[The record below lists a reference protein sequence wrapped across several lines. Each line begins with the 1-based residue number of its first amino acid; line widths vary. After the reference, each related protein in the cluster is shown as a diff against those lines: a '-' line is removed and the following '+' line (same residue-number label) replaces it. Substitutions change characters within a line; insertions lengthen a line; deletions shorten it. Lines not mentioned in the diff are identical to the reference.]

1 MGIRNTFDKMAE
13 VGKRVGKRN
22 WIIIGAV
29 ALIGTAVCLN
39 FALSGS
45 KANGGGF
52 DYNGASTEASG
63 GGNSGSDNGASGAE
77 NADSY
82 FSSVQVS
89 RQRARDEALEVLQSV
104 VDNEKADEA
113 SKSEALS
120 QISKLAKE
128 MSCESSIETLVLA
141 KEGFTACVAVVN
153 DGKAS
158 IVVKC
163 EGGLLPGK
171 IAQINEIVYEQ
182 AGIEPV
188 NVNII
193 ER

>member
-1 MGIRNTFDKMAE
+1 MNLRKTFDKIVE
-13 VGKRVGKRN
+13 LGKKVGRRN

-29 ALIGTAVCLN
+29 VLIGAAVCLN
-39 FALSGS
+39 FILFGGS
-45 KANGGGF
+45 KNGGY
-52 DYNGASTEASG
+52 DYDGNDTEAGEQLG
-63 GGNSGSDNGASGAE
+63 GGAESDATAGND
-77 NADSY
+77 DSY

-113 SKSEALS
+113 SKTEALQ
-120 QISKLAKE
+120 QISKLAEE
-128 MSCESSIETLVLA
+128 MSQESGIETLVLA
-141 KEGFTACVAVVN
+141 KGFEACVAVIN
-153 DGKAS
+153 DGSAS

-163 EGGLLPGK
+163 EGGLVPSR

-188 NVNII
+188 NINII

>member
-1 MGIRNTFDKMAE
+1 MNFRKQLEKLGAAAKKLGR
-13 VGKRVGKRN
+13 RN

-29 ALIGTAVCLN
+29 ALIGVTVCLN
-39 FALSGS
+39 LILFGGS
-45 KANGGGF
+45 SDGGYDYDGGG
-52 DYNGASTEASG
+52 TEAG
-63 GGNSGSDNGASGAE
+63 GQLESPGETNASLEG
-77 NADSY
+77 DDGY

-89 RQRARDEALEVLQSV
+89 RRRARDEALEVLQSV

-113 SKSEALS
+113 SKAEALL
-120 QISKLAKE
+120 QISKLALE
-128 MSCESSIETLVLA
+128 MDQESEIETLVLA
-141 KEGFTACVAVVN
+141 KGFDACVAVVN
-153 DGKAS
+153 DGSAS

-163 EGGLLPGK
+163 EGGLIPSR

-182 AGIEPV
+182 TGILPE

>member
-1 MGIRNTFDKMAE
+1 MKFRESLDKVAAFGKK
-13 VGKRVGKRN
+13 VGRRN
-22 WIIIGAV
+22 WIIVGAV
-29 ALIGTAVCLN
+29 VLIGTAVILN
-39 FALSGS
+39 FILFGGNN
-45 KANGGGF
+45 NGGY
-52 DYNGASTEASG
+52 DYNGNETEASG
-63 GGNSGSDNGASGAE
+63 NLGAGGETDAAGGAE
-77 NADSY
+77 VDGY

-113 SKSEALS
+113 SKSEALE
-120 QISKLAKE
+120 QISKLAQE
-128 MSCESSIETLVLA
+128 MSQESEIETLVLA
-141 KEGFTACVAVVN
+141 KGFSACVAVVS
-153 DGKAS
+153 DGSAS

-163 EGGLLPGK
+163 EDGLIPSR

-188 NVNII
+188 NINII

>member
-1 MGIRNTFDKMAE
+1 MGIRNTFDKIAE
-13 VGKRVGKRN
+13 VGKKIGKRN

-29 ALIGTAVCLN
+29 FVIGTAVCLN

-45 KANGGGF
+45 KASGGGF

-63 GGNSGSDNGASGAE
+63 GGSDTSASGAE

-141 KEGFTACVAVVN
+141 KDGFTACVAVVN

>member
-45 KANGGGF
+45 KASGGGF
-52 DYNGASTEASG
+52 DYTGASTEASG
-63 GGNSGSDNGASGAE
+63 GGSDTSASGAE

>member
-13 VGKRVGKRN
+13 VGKKIGKRN

-29 ALIGTAVCLN
+29 FVIGTAVCLN

-45 KANGGGF
+45 KASGGGF

-63 GGNSGSDNGASGAE
+63 GGSDTSASGAE

-141 KEGFTACVAVVN
+141 KDGFTACVAVVN